1 MQLFKYV
8 TLCALFT
15 QADANVQIDIPT
27 SRIDDEIHEDIMK
40 WGEDFFT
47 EKDNT
52 KVFEDYWFTAYKS
65 MLQF

>member
-27 SRIDDEIHEDIMK
+27 SRIDNEIHEDIMK